1 MIGWLLSIFL
11 FIVGIVIGALLAV
24 EIFAYMVKKGELVFK
39 SDGKWTGEL
48 AAFRSLR
55 EWIECEGI

>member
-1 MIGWLLSIFL
+1 MILWLILA
-11 FIVGIVIGALLAV
+11 FILGAIGGASFAV
-24 EIFAYMVKKGELVFK
+24 WVFGYMAKKGELVFK
-39 SDGKWTGEL
+39 SDGKWTGEP